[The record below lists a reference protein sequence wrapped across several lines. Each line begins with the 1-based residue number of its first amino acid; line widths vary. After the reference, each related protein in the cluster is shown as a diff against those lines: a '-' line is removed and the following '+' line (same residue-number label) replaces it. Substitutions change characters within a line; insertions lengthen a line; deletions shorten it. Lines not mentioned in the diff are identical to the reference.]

1 VSSEAG
7 IPVLS
12 PIGYKLK
19 GFPPLGYLPHL
30 PLGATRVRCTMLT
43 QVHRRLGCVNA
54 TREDWQNQVRE
65 HIEHGTNFL
74 LIISKS
80 PAEVK
85 KFCRLFGLPDDCSP
99 RTLTQAEFFL
109 LAHFIEPEAFDEIL
123 HLWSEEKQV
132 VFVEQ
137 IDFPVNR
144 PPRVKNYLVYSPVLG
159 ILAQHSHI
167 RAARDDLENYEDSAR
182 HEGPNAEAAVY
193 FFSRG
198 KWRLFEGR

>member
-1 VSSEAG
+1 
-7 IPVLS
+7 
-12 PIGYKLK
+12 
-19 GFPPLGYLPHL
+19 
-30 PLGATRVRCTMLT
+30 MLI
-43 QVHRRLGCVNA
+43 QVQRKLGCVNA
-54 TREDWQNQVRE
+54 SREDWQNQVRE

-74 LIISKS
+74 LVISKA
-80 PAEVK
+80 PAEIK
-85 KFCRLFGLPDDCSP
+85 KFCQLFGLPDDCQP

-123 HLWSEEKQV
+123 HLWNEEMQV

>member
-1 VSSEAG
+1 MNTEHS
-7 IPVLS
+7 L
-12 PIGYKLK
+12 LM
-19 GFPPLGYLPHL
+19 GYLPDL
-30 PLGATRVRCTMLT
+30 PIGATRVRCTMLT